1 MSVSRLL
8 YLDQLKP
15 GQQCKLVDIDLEG
28 ATGQRLL
35 DMGFIPG
42 VEIKVIRNAPL
53 VDPVEL
59 EVRGYYVSIRHAEA
73 KHIEVSFYE

>member
-1 MSVSRLL
+1 MAENKVL

-15 GQQCKLVDIDLEG
+15 GQQCKLIDIDLGG
-28 ATGQRLL
+28 ATGQRLI

-42 VEIKVIRNAPL
+42 IKIKVIRNAPL

-59 EVRGYYVSIRHAEA
+59 EIRGYNVSIRHSEA
-73 KHIEVSFYE
+73 KHIEVNTL

>member
-1 MSVSRLL
+1 MAENKVL

-15 GQQCKLVDIDLEG
+15 GQQCKLIDIDLGG
-28 ATGQRLL
+28 ATGQRLI

-42 VEIKVIRNAPL
+42 IEIRVIRNAPL

-59 EVRGYYVSIRHAEA
+59 EIRGYNVSIRHSEA
-73 KHIEVSFYE
+73 KHIEVNIL

>member
-1 MSVSRLL
+1 MAENKVL

-15 GQQCKLVDIDLEG
+15 GQQCKLIDIDLGG
-28 ATGQRLL
+28 ATGQRLI

-59 EVRGYYVSIRHAEA
+59 EIRGCHVSIRHAEA
-73 KHIEVSFYE
+73 KHVEVNIL